1 MSLLLTEIKTNA
13 ADSQEVEELL
23 ERLGA
28 ALEEAGGELLEAQV
42 TADHATLFA
51 ISNAIGKDQLEAT
64 IGRLG
69 LQTTPPAEVRLV
81 GATIDE
87 VRSSKGTA
95 RYLVEWD
102 LPAGLTMEAYL
113 ARKKEKSPLYAQVPE
128 VKFLRTY
135 VREDMGKC
143 LCFYDAGCESDVR
156 KAREVVAAPVDRLH
170 ELEQTT
176 TSTKAGAR

>member
-13 ADSQEVEELL
+13 ADKQEVEDLL
-23 ERLGA
+23 EKLGK
-28 ALEEAGGELLEAQV
+28 ALQGAGGELLDAQV

-51 ISNAIGKDQLEAT
+51 VSSGLGESELGATIGSLGLEAT
-64 IGRLG
+64 S
-69 LQTTPPAEVRLV
+69 PAEVRLV

-87 VRSSKGTA
+87 VRSSKGAA

-143 LCFYDAGCESDVR
+143 LCFYDANCESDVR
-156 KAREVVAAPVDRLH
+156 KAREVVSAPVDRLH
-170 ELEQTT
+170 ELDETAI
-176 TSTKAGAR
+176 SAKAGTR